1 MNGICSVMLS
11 KILCTEMT
19 KTIARCKQFVNVKE
33 TNSYCPDNVQANYC
47 LTFPAKAFYILK
59 KKQITNDK

>member
-1 MNGICSVMLS
+1 
-11 KILCTEMT
+11 MT

-47 LTFPAKAFYILK
+47 LTFPAKAFYKIK
-59 KKQITNDK
+59 KNKSLMTSNDLN